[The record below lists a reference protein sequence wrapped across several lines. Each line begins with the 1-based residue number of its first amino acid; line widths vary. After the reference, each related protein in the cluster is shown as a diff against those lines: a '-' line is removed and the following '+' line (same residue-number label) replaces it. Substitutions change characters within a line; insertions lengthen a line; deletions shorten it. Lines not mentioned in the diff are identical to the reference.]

1 MNEEK
6 IKVGDLVR
14 IVKKSDYYLADH
26 AANENITGVVV
37 DVTLGEGDTLESHL
51 DYWVR
56 VVFLDNS
63 KATLFHDEV
72 EVIST
77 KG

>member
-1 MNEEK
+1 M
-6 IKVGDLVR
+6 IKVGDLIR
-14 IVKKSDYYLADH
+14 ITDKSSYYLAGKTGD
-26 AANENITGVVV
+26 AEVTGVVV
-37 DVTLGEGDTLESHL
+37 DVTLGEEPDGT

-77 KG
+77 KEIK